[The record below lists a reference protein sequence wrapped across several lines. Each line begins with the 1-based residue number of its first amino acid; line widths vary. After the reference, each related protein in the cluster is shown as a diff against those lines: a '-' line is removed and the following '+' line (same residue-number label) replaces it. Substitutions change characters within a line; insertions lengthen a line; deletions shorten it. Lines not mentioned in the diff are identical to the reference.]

1 MPIKAL
7 CNSTVRVGLTP
18 CTLAMD
24 GISSP
29 ANINTSDTIVTAYR
43 AQAHERSF
51 ITLRTIRQLR

>member
-1 MPIKAL
+1 
-7 CNSTVRVGLTP
+7 
-18 CTLAMD
+18 MD